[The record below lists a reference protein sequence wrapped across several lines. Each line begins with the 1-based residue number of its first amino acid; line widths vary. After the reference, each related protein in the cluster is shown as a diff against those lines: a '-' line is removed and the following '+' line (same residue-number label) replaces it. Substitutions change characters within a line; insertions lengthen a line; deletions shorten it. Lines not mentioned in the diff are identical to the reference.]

1 MSYTIPVSGFTHET
15 SLWAMADQH
24 FESFYFRLTDG
35 TPVEFHTVTPEDR
48 ERIQEGFALIS
59 EQSRYL
65 RFFAPLNEL
74 SDQQLEYLTDVDQDA
89 HVAWGVID
97 LAHPEQPGLGVG
109 RFIRDPAETD
119 VAEVAVTVAD
129 RFQHRG
135 VGSALFGI
143 LYLRAMDLGVRILR
157 AYILPQNK
165 FIAELLAQL
174 GGSVAWEDNLM
185 QVDLPIV
192 DDVSR
197 LEETDLGEA
206 FVKLLRRLNA
216 ARDSNA

>member
-1 MSYTIPVSGFTHET
+1 
-15 SLWAMADQH
+15 MADQH